1 MSRTIVRITI
11 VKKKIAKGKNYPDN
25 KRTHRYLGHALLK
38 AKSFRFVEL
47 DVAWD
52 EPPLGHSNVIGWPI
66 SAGDRKAEEAAQMA
80 RAIKLLEMNL
90 VTYTA
95 A

>member
-1 MSRTIVRITI
+1 MDSRR
-11 VKKKIAKGKNYPDN
+11 
-25 KRTHRYLGHALLK
+25 LK
-38 AKSFRFVEL
+38 AKAFRFVEL
-47 DVAWD
+47 DVSWD

-66 SAGDRKAEEAAQMA
+66 SAGDRKTQEAAQMA
-80 RAIKLLEMNL
+80 KALKLLEMNL